1 MRELPVQEPGEPD
14 HRSAAR
20 YLWWVARSQ
29 LRGML
34 AAALLGIVW
43 MVAQALM
50 PAVIGHAIDAGVSA
64 RDGAA
69 LALWTGL
76 LFGLGVIQAAAGVRR
91 HRNSVLNWAG
101 GAFLTAQVT
110 VRKAVELGAAL
121 PKRLAAGE
129 VVSIG
134 VSDVVQ
140 IGSAMDICGRG
151 SGAVIAIAVVAVIML
166 TTYATAGLVTVAAVP
181 VMAGAMAL
189 LVRPL
194 HHRQQAQRERQ
205 AQLATRASDIVAG
218 LRVLRGIGGED
229 LFAARYTTGSQA
241 VMRAGIKVG
250 AIESLLAGAEILL
263 PGLLVALVVWIG
275 ATMALNGTIRPGQ
288 LVACYGYAV
297 FLTGPIGTLTELA
310 DKITRG
316 LVAARRVTALLDLAP
331 DIASVG
337 IAALPAGAA
346 YAADGVAQGGAGAA
360 YAADGGAGAGGVAHG
375 SAGAGG
381 VAQGGAGAGGAAGGA
396 GGPGGDGAA
405 GAGAWA
411 NRGAAAPELVD
422 AESGLVVRPG
432 LITAIAAAAAP
443 DAVAIADRL
452 GRFTDGDVSYGG
464 VMLADLPKATVRRTI
479 LVCENSDRLLAGRL
493 RDELD
498 PYGAGEAKLTGAL
511 RAAAATEIVDALPD
525 GLDAR
530 IADSGREFSG
540 GQQQRLKL
548 ARALT
553 ADPPVLVLVEPTSA
567 VDAHTE
573 AAVAARLGAARAGRT
588 TVIAATS
595 PLVLARADH
604 VVFVEGGKVVAEGR
618 HADLLA
624 SHPGYAATVLREE
637 A

>member
-1 MRELPVQEPGEPD
+1 MRELPVPEPGEPD

-29 LRGML
+29 SRGML
-34 AAALLGIVW
+34 AAAGTGIVW

-50 PAVIGHAIDAGVSA
+50 PAAIGHAIDAGVTTHSA
-64 RDGAA
+64 AA
-69 LALWTGL
+69 LGLWTGL
-76 LFGLGVIQAAAGVRR
+76 LLCLGVIQAAAGVAR

-101 GAFLTAQVT
+101 GAFLTVQVT
-110 VRKAVELGAAL
+110 VRKAAALGAAL

-140 IGSAMDICGRG
+140 VGSAMDICGRG
-151 SGAVIAIAVVAVIML
+151 SGAVVAIIVVAVIML
-166 TTYATAGLVTVAAVP
+166 TTYATAGLVTIAAVP
-181 VMAGAMAL
+181 VMAVAMTL
-189 LVRPL
+189 IVRPL

-218 LRVLRGIGGED
+218 LRVLRGIGGEE
-229 LFAARYTTGSQA
+229 LFAARDTAGSQA

-250 AIESLLAGAEILL
+250 AVDSLLAGAEILL

-275 ATMALNGTIRPGQ
+275 AQMAISGSIQPGQ

-297 FLTGPIGTLTELA
+297 FLTGPIGTLTEAA
-310 DKITRG
+310 DKFTKG
-316 LVAARRVTALLDLAP
+316 HVAARRVTALLGLSP
-331 DIASVG
+331 DITE
-337 IAALPAGAA
+337 PGAPCA
-346 YAADGVAQGGAGAA
+346 PGAPCVPRSADGAQPSAA
-360 YAADGGAGAGGVAHG
+360 AREMAGG
-375 SAGAGG
+375 
-381 VAQGGAGAGGAAGGA
+381 
-396 GGPGGDGAA
+396 
-405 GAGAWA
+405 
-411 NRGAAAPELVD
+411 ELAD

-432 LITAIAAAAAP
+432 LVTAIAAAAAP
-443 DAVAIADRL
+443 DAAAIADRL
-452 GRFTDGDVSYGG
+452 GRFADGDVRYGG
-464 VMLADLPKATVRRTI
+464 AALADLPVATVRRTI
-479 LVCENSDRLLAGRL
+479 LVCDNADKLFGGRL

-498 PYGAGEAKLTGAL
+498 IRGNGELALAGAL
-511 RAAAATEIVDALPD
+511 RAASATDIVDALPD

-530 IADSGREFSG
+530 VADSGREFSG

-573 AAVAARLGAARAGRT
+573 ARIAARLGGARAGRT
-588 TVIAATS
+588 TVIVATS
-595 PLVLARADH
+595 PLILARADH
-604 VVFVEGGKVVAEGR
+604 VAFVEGGKVVAEGS
-618 HADLLA
+618 HAQLLA
-624 SHPGYAATVLREE
+624 SHPGYRATVTREE

>member
-1 MRELPVQEPGEPD
+1 MRELPVPDPGEPD
-14 HRSAAR
+14 YRSAAR

-29 LRGML
+29 PRGML
-34 AAALLGIVW
+34 AAAFTGIVW

-50 PAVIGHAIDAGVSA
+50 PAVIGHAIDAGVIA

-76 LFGLGVIQAAAGVRR
+76 LFGLGVIQAAAGVTR
-91 HRNSVLNWAG
+91 HRYSVLNWAG
-101 GAFLTAQVT
+101 GAFLTVQVS
-110 VRKAVELGAAL
+110 VRKAVQLGAAL

-140 IGSAMDICGRG
+140 IGGAMDICGRG
-151 SGAVIAIAVVAVIML
+151 SGSVVAIIVVAVIML
-166 TTYATAGLVTVAAVP
+166 TTYATAGWITIAAVP
-181 VMAGAMAL
+181 VMAAAMAL

-205 AQLATRASDIVAG
+205 AHLATRASDIVAG
-218 LRVLRGIGGED
+218 LRVLRGIGGEG

-241 VMRAGIKVG
+241 VMQAGIRVG
-250 AIESLLAGAEILL
+250 AIDSLLAGAEILL
-263 PGLLVALVVWIG
+263 PGLLVALVVWTG
-275 ATMALNGTIRPGQ
+275 ARMAISGSITPGQ

-297 FLTGPIGTLTELA
+297 FLAGPIGTLTEAA
-310 DKITRG
+310 DKITRAH
-316 LVAARRVTALLDLAP
+316 VAARRVTALLTLSPEITSTGTAQLP
-331 DIASVG
+331 
-337 IAALPAGAA
+337 AAQLPAAQLPAAQLPAAQVPAGASTETA
-346 YAADGVAQGGAGAA
+346 
-360 YAADGGAGAGGVAHG
+360 
-375 SAGAGG
+375 
-381 VAQGGAGAGGAAGGA
+381 
-396 GGPGGDGAA
+396 
-405 GAGAWA
+405 
-411 NRGAAAPELVD
+411 EIVD

-432 LITAIAAAAAP
+432 LVTAIAVAAAP

-452 GRFTDGDVSYGG
+452 GRFAGGDVSYGG
-464 VMLADLPKATVRRTI
+464 VRLADLPVDTVRRTI
-479 LVCENSDRLLAGRL
+479 LVCGNSDRLLAGRL

-498 PYGAGEAKLTGAL
+498 PYGGGEAALTDAL
-511 RAAAATEIVDALPD
+511 RAASATDIVEALPA

-553 ADPPVLVLVEPTSA
+553 ANPPVLVLVEPTSA

-573 AAVAARLGAARAGRT
+573 AAIAARLGPARAGRT
-588 TVIAATS
+588 TVIAANS

-604 VVFVEGGKVVAEGR
+604 VVFVEGGQVVAEGS
-618 HADLLA
+618 HSELLA
-624 SHPGYAATVLREE
+624 SHSGYAATVTRGE

>member
-1 MRELPVQEPGEPD
+1 MRELPVPDPGEPD

-29 LRGML
+29 PRGML
-34 AAALLGIVW
+34 AAAFTGIVW

-50 PAVIGHAIDAGVSA
+50 PAVIGHGIDAGVTA

-69 LALWTGL
+69 LALWTGM
-76 LFGLGVIQAAAGVRR
+76 LFVLGVIQAVAGVAR

-110 VRKAVELGAAL
+110 VRKAVQLGAAL

-140 IGSAMDICGRG
+140 IGGAMDICGRG
-151 SGAVIAIAVVAVIML
+151 TGAVVAIIVVAVIML

-181 VMAGAMAL
+181 VMAVAMAL

-205 AQLATRASDIVAG
+205 AHLATRASDIVAG

-229 LFAARYTTGSQA
+229 LFAARYATGSQA

-250 AIESLLAGAEILL
+250 AVESLLAGAEVLL

-275 ATMALNGTIRPGQ
+275 AIMALDGSIGPGQ

-297 FLTGPIGTLTELA
+297 FLTGPIGTLTEAA
-310 DKITRG
+310 DKLTKAH
-316 LVAARRVTALLDLAP
+316 VAARRVTALLDLSP
-331 DIASVG
+331 EITSVG
-337 IAALPAGAA
+337 TAALPAG
-346 YAADGVAQGGAGAA
+346 
-360 YAADGGAGAGGVAHG
+360 
-375 SAGAGG
+375 
-381 VAQGGAGAGGAAGGA
+381 
-396 GGPGGDGAA
+396 GD
-405 GAGAWA
+405 
-411 NRGAAAPELVD
+411 AAPAQPALVD
-422 AESGLVVRPG
+422 AESGVVVRPG
-432 LITAIAAAAAP
+432 MITAIAAAAAP

-452 GRFTDGDVSYGG
+452 GRFSAGDVSYGG
-464 VMLADLPKATVRRTI
+464 VALADLPTGTVRRTI
-479 LVCENSDRLLAGRL
+479 LVCDNADRLLAGRL

-498 PYGAGEAKLTGAL
+498 TCGAGEAALTDAL
-511 RAAAATEIVDALPD
+511 RAASATDIVDALPA

-548 ARALT
+548 TRALT

-573 AAVAARLGAARAGRT
+573 ARIAARLGAARAGRT
-588 TVIAATS
+588 TVIATTS
-595 PLVLARADH
+595 PLVLARADN
-604 VVFVEGGKVVAEGR
+604 VVFVEGGHVVAEGS
-618 HADLLA
+618 HTDLLA
-624 SHPGYAATVLREE
+624 SQPRYAATVLREE

>member
-76 LFGLGVIQAAAGVRR
+76 LFCLGVIQA
-91 HRNSVLNWAG
+91 
-101 GAFLTAQVT
+101 
-110 VRKAVELGAAL
+110 
-121 PKRLAAGE
+121 
-129 VVSIG
+129 
-134 VSDVVQ
+134 
-140 IGSAMDICGRG
+140 
-151 SGAVIAIAVVAVIML
+151 
-166 TTYATAGLVTVAAVP
+166 AAVP
-181 VMAGAMAL
+181 VMAGARGL
-189 LVRPL
+189 RVRPR

-316 LVAARRVTALLDLAP
+316 LVAAPPVTALLDLAP
-331 DIASVG
+331 HIPRAGS
-337 IAALPAGAA
+337 AAPPAGAA
-346 YAADGVAQGGAGAA
+346 Y
-360 YAADGGAGAGGVAHG
+360 
-375 SAGAGG
+375 S
-381 VAQGGAGAGGAAGGA
+381 
-396 GGPGGDGAA
+396 
-405 GAGAWA
+405 
-411 NRGAAAPELVD
+411 
-422 AESGLVVRPG
+422 
-432 LITAIAAAAAP
+432 P
-443 DAVAIADRL
+443 DCA
-452 GRFTDGDVSYGG
+452 
-464 VMLADLPKATVRRTI
+464 
-479 LVCENSDRLLAGRL
+479 
-493 RDELD
+493 
-498 PYGAGEAKLTGAL
+498 
-511 RAAAATEIVDALPD
+511 
-525 GLDAR
+525 
-530 IADSGREFSG
+530 
-540 GQQQRLKL
+540 
-548 ARALT
+548 
-553 ADPPVLVLVEPTSA
+553 
-567 VDAHTE
+567 
-573 AAVAARLGAARAGRT
+573 
-588 TVIAATS
+588 
-595 PLVLARADH
+595 
-604 VVFVEGGKVVAEGR
+604 
-618 HADLLA
+618 
-624 SHPGYAATVLREE
+624 
-637 A
+637 

>member
-1 MRELPVQEPGEPD
+1 MRELPVPDPGEPD

-20 YLWWVARSQ
+20 YLCWVARSQ

-34 AAALLGIVW
+34 AAAFSGIVW

-50 PAVIGHAIDAGVSA
+50 PAAIGHAIDAGVMA

-69 LALWTGL
+69 LAWWSGL
-76 LFGLGVIQAAAGVRR
+76 LFGLGVIQAAAGVTG
-91 HRNSVLNWAG
+91 HRFSVLNWAG
-101 GAFLTAQVT
+101 GAFLTVQVT
-110 VRKAVELGAAL
+110 VRKAAQLGAAL

-134 VSDVVQ
+134 VSDVAQ
-140 IGSAMDICGRG
+140 IGAAMDICGRG
-151 SGAVIAIAVVAVIML
+151 CGSVVAITVVAVIL
-166 TTYATAGLVTVAAVP
+166 LSSYATAGWITIAAVP
-181 VMAGAMAL
+181 VTAAAMAL

-205 AQLATRASDIVAG
+205 AHLATRASDIVAG

-229 LFAARYTTGSQA
+229 VFAARYTTGSQA
-241 VMRAGIKVG
+241 VMQAGIRVG
-250 AIESLLAGAEILL
+250 AIDSLLAGAEILL
-263 PGLLVALVVWIG
+263 PGLLVALVVWTGARMAIG
-275 ATMALNGTIRPGQ
+275 GSITPGQ

-297 FLTGPIGTLTELA
+297 FLAGPIGTLTEAA
-310 DKITRG
+310 DKITKAH
-316 LVAARRVTALLDLAP
+316 VAARRVTALVNLSPEFTSAGTARL
-331 DIASVG
+331 
-337 IAALPAGAA
+337 LAGAA
-346 YAADGVAQGGAGAA
+346 AQTA
-360 YAADGGAGAGGVAHG
+360 
-375 SAGAGG
+375 
-381 VAQGGAGAGGAAGGA
+381 
-396 GGPGGDGAA
+396 
-405 GAGAWA
+405 
-411 NRGAAAPELVD
+411 EILD

-432 LITAIAAAAAP
+432 RVTAIAATAAP

-452 GRFTDGDVSYGG
+452 GRFAHGDVSYGG
-464 VMLADLPKATVRRTI
+464 VRLADLPVDTVRRTI
-479 LVCENSDRLLAGRL
+479 LVCGNSDRLLAGRL

-498 PYGAGEAKLTGAL
+498 PYGGGQAALTGAL
-511 RAAAATEIVDALPD
+511 RAASATDIVEALPA

-530 IADSGREFSG
+530 VADSGREFSG

-573 AAVAARLGAARAGRT
+573 AAIAARLGPARAGRT

-595 PLVLARADH
+595 PLLLARADH
-604 VVFVEGGKVVAEGR
+604 VVFVDGGKVVAEGS
-618 HADLLA
+618 HSELLA
-624 SHPGYAATVLREE
+624 SHPGYAATVTRGE

>member
-1 MRELPVQEPGEPD
+1 MRELPVPEPGEPD

-29 LRGML
+29 SRGML
-34 AAALLGIVW
+34 AAAGTGIVW

-50 PAVIGHAIDAGVSA
+50 PAAIGHAIDAGVTSHSA
-64 RDGAA
+64 AA

-76 LFGLGVIQAAAGVRR
+76 LLFLGVIQAAAGVAR

-101 GAFLTAQVT
+101 GAFLTVQVT
-110 VRKAVELGAAL
+110 VRKAAALGAAL

-140 IGSAMDICGRG
+140 VGSTMDICGRG
-151 SGAVIAIAVVAVIML
+151 SGAVVAIIVVAVIML
-166 TTYATAGLVTVAAVP
+166 TTYAAAGLVTIAAVP
-181 VMAGAMAL
+181 VMAVAMSL
-189 LVRPL
+189 IVRPL

-218 LRVLRGIGGED
+218 LRVLRGIGGEE
-229 LFAARYTTGSQA
+229 LFAARYTAGSQA

-250 AIESLLAGAEILL
+250 AVDSLLAGAEILL

-275 ATMALNGTIRPGQ
+275 AQMAISGSIQPGQ

-297 FLTGPIGTLTELA
+297 FLTGPIGTLTEAA
-310 DKITRG
+310 DKFTKG
-316 LVAARRVTALLDLAP
+316 HVAARRVTALLGLSP
-331 DIASVG
+331 DITEPGAPCAPCSTDG
-337 IAALPAGAA
+337 AQPSAAAHEL
-346 YAADGVAQGGAGAA
+346 
-360 YAADGGAGAGGVAHG
+360 AGGEL
-375 SAGAGG
+375 AGG
-381 VAQGGAGAGGAAGGA
+381 ELA
-396 GGPGGDGAA
+396 
-405 GAGAWA
+405 
-411 NRGAAAPELVD
+411 RGELAD

-443 DAVAIADRL
+443 EAVAIADRL
-452 GRFTDGDVSYGG
+452 GRFADGDVRYGG
-464 VMLADLPKATVRRTI
+464 IALAELPVATVRRTI
-479 LVCENSDRLLAGRL
+479 LVCDNADKLFGGRL

-498 PYGAGEAKLTGAL
+498 IRGNGELALAGAL
-511 RAAAATEIVDALPD
+511 RAASATDIVDALPD
-525 GLDAR
+525 GLDAHV
-530 IADSGREFSG
+530 ADSGREFSG
-540 GQQQRLKL
+540 GQQQRLRL

-573 AAVAARLGAARAGRT
+573 ARIAARLGAARAGRT
-588 TVIAATS
+588 TVIVATS
-595 PLVLARADH
+595 PLILARADH
-604 VVFVEGGKVVAEGR
+604 VAFVEGGKVVAEGS
-618 HADLLA
+618 HAQLLA
-624 SHPGYAATVLREE
+624 SHPGYRATVTREE

>member
-1 MRELPVQEPGEPD
+1 MRELPITDPGEPD

-20 YLWWVARSQ
+20 YLWWVVRSQ
-29 LRGML
+29 PRGML
-34 AAALLGIVW
+34 AAMSYGIAW

-50 PAVIGHAIDAGVSA
+50 PAVIGHAIDAGVTA

-76 LFGLGVIQAAAGVRR
+76 LLCLGVIQASAGVAR

-101 GAFLTAQVT
+101 GAFLTVQVT
-110 VRKAVELGAAL
+110 VRKAVQLGAAL

-134 VSDVVQ
+134 VSDVTQ
-140 IGSAMDICGRG
+140 IGGAMDICGRG
-151 SGAVIAIAVVAVIML
+151 TGSVVAIIVVAVIML
-166 TTYATAGLVTVAAVP
+166 TTYATAGLVTIAAVP
-181 VMAGAMAL
+181 VMAAAMSL

-205 AQLATRASDIVAG
+205 AHLATRASDIVAG

-250 AIESLLAGAEILL
+250 AIDSLLAGAEILL

-275 ATMALNGTIRPGQ
+275 AMMALAGSIGPGQ

-297 FLTGPIGTLTELA
+297 FLTSPIGTLTEAA
-310 DKITRG
+310 DKITKAH
-316 LVAARRVTALLDLAP
+316 VAARRVTALLDLSP
-331 DIASVG
+331 EITSG
-337 IAALPAGAA
+337 GTAALPAG
-346 YAADGVAQGGAGAA
+346 
-360 YAADGGAGAGGVAHG
+360 G
-375 SAGAGG
+375 SAGGSAGEC
-381 VAQGGAGAGGAAGGA
+381 GGTA
-396 GGPGGDGAA
+396 DV
-405 GAGAWA
+405 
-411 NRGAAAPELVD
+411 NLVD
-422 AESGLVVRPG
+422 AESGLVARPG
-432 LITAIAAAAAP
+432 LTAIAAAAAP

-452 GRFTDGDVSYGG
+452 GRFADGDVSYRG
-464 VMLADLPKATVRRTI
+464 VTLADLPIDTVRRTI
-479 LVCENSDRLLAGRL
+479 LVCNNSDRLLAGRL

-498 PYGAGEAKLTGAL
+498 PYGAGEAVLTGAL
-511 RAAAATEIVDALPD
+511 RAASATDIVDALPA

-530 IADSGREFSG
+530 IAESGREFSG

-573 AAVAARLGAARAGRT
+573 AAVAARLGEARAGRT

-595 PLVLARADH
+595 PLLLARADH
-604 VVFVEGGKVVAEGR
+604 VVFVEGGKVVAEGS
-618 HADLLA
+618 HNDLLA
-624 SHPGYAATVLREE
+624 SHPGYAATVTREE

>member
-1 MRELPVQEPGEPD
+1 MRELPVPDPGEPD

-29 LRGML
+29 PRGML
-34 AAALLGIVW
+34 AAAFTGIVW

-50 PAVIGHAIDAGVSA
+50 PAAIGHAIDAGVMA

-69 LALWTGL
+69 LAWWTGL
-76 LFGLGVIQAAAGVRR
+76 LFGLGVIQAAAGVIR
-91 HRNSVLNWAG
+91 HRYSVLNWAG
-101 GAFLTAQVT
+101 GAFLTVQLT
-110 VRKAVELGAAL
+110 VRKAAQLGAAL

-140 IGSAMDICGRG
+140 IGAAMDICGRG
-151 SGAVIAIAVVAVIML
+151 SGSVVAIIVVAVIML
-166 TTYATAGLVTVAAVP
+166 SSYATAGWATIAAVP
-181 VMAGAMAL
+181 VTAAAMAL

-205 AQLATRASDIVAG
+205 ADLATRASDIVAG

-241 VMRAGIKVG
+241 VMQAGISVG
-250 AIESLLAGAEILL
+250 AIDSLLAGAEILL
-263 PGLLVALVVWIG
+263 PGLLVALVVWTGARMAIG
-275 ATMALNGTIRPGQ
+275 GSITPGQ

-297 FLTGPIGTLTELA
+297 FLAGPIGTLTEAA
-310 DKITRG
+310 DKITKAH
-316 LVAARRVTALLDLAP
+316 VAARRVTALLNLSPEFTSAGT
-331 DIASVG
+331 AQ
-337 IAALPAGAA
+337 LPAGAA
-346 YAADGVAQGGAGAA
+346 GQTAETA
-360 YAADGGAGAGGVAHG
+360 
-375 SAGAGG
+375 
-381 VAQGGAGAGGAAGGA
+381 
-396 GGPGGDGAA
+396 
-405 GAGAWA
+405 
-411 NRGAAAPELVD
+411 D

-432 LITAIAAAAAP
+432 LVTAIAAAAAP

-452 GRFTDGDVSYGG
+452 GRFAGGDVSYGG
-464 VMLADLPKATVRRTI
+464 VRLADLPVDTVRRTI
-479 LVCENSDRLLAGRL
+479 LVCGNSDRLLAGRL

-498 PYGAGEAKLTGAL
+498 PYGRGEAALTDAL
-511 RAAAATEIVDALPD
+511 RAASATDIVEALPT
-525 GLDAR
+525 GLDTR

-573 AAVAARLGAARAGRT
+573 AAIAARLGPARAGRT

-604 VVFVEGGKVVAEGR
+604 VVFVDGGQVVAEGS
-618 HADLLA
+618 HSELLA
-624 SHPGYAATVLREE
+624 SHPGYAATVTRGE